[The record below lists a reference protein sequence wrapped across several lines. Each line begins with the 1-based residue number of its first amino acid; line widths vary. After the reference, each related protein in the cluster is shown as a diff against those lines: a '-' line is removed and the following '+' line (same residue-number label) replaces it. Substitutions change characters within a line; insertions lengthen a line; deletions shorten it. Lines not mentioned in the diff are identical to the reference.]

1 MPDASVPDLVVDRI
15 TNVTLIN
22 GVTPE
27 ALAGNVLINGEPVSG
42 NGEFNLQSS
51 LQNAVDVG
59 ITSSL
64 GAALDAT
71 LEQGAAPS
79 SSDANR
85 NDLPDDQAL
94 LDDPNQDQDEDQIE
108 ADGP

>member
-1 MPDASVPDLVVDRI
+1 MIDAGPG
-15 TNVTLIN
+15 NTLKIN

-27 ALAGNVLINGEPVSG
+27 ALAGNVLIKGEPVPG

-59 ITSSL
+59 ITSRL

-71 LEQGAAPS
+71 AEQGAARS
-79 SSDANR
+79 FSDVNR
-85 NDLPDDQAL
+85 NDVPDDQAL

-108 ADGP
+108 AEGP